1 MPDERKKI
9 RLEPPRYLGRN
20 IYFLTFCCE
29 RRQRV
34 FVDAASAA
42 SVVAILRKVSESTA
56 FLVHG
61 YCVMPDHLHLVLEGA
76 RDDSDMKRF
85 RKTFKQMTSFH
96 CRSELDERLWQKAFY
111 DHILRASDSL
121 DKVLWYAWMNPVRA
135 GLCADPHDYAHSG
148 SFTMDWGGKALSQLG
163 WVPPW
168 KDLRAE

>member
-1 MPDERKKI
+1 
-9 RLEPPRYLGRN
+9 
-20 IYFLTFCCE
+20 
-29 RRQRV
+29 
-34 FVDAASAA
+34 
-42 SVVAILRKVSESTA
+42 
-56 FLVHG
+56 
-61 YCVMPDHLHLVLEGA
+61 MPDHLHLVLEGA